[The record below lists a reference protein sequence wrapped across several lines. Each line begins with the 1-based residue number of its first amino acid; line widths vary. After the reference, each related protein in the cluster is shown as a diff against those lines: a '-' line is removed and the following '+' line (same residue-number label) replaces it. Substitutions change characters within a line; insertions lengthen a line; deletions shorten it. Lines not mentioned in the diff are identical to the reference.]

1 MRIKDIINFLKQ
13 PKIFVFAIIWMMMLV
28 VLGTLAQKDMGL
40 YAAQNRYFSAWITWF
55 WFIPMPGGRLT
66 LIIILINLSFFFF
79 KKSIWKIKKLGIV
92 ILHLGGILLLV
103 GGGLTAMFSS
113 EGNMVIEESAQS
125 NHVEDYHFME
135 LAIINTSASSFDE
148 FTIFDQPLLKRN
160 QVLAHANLNFEIEII
175 NYLENCEPTKRN
187 SPAGIQHKG
196 MLKKFMLSE
205 LKPEKED
212 NWNRPG
218 MIYKISNAGTNADG
232 MYGIF
237 LGQPISQTV
246 SVNNKDYTIILRR
259 KRTYLPFS
267 IELLDFKKILHPGT
281 DIPKS
286 YSSDIILIE
295 HGAVRKILIK
305 MNEPLRH
312 KGYTFFQ
319 SSFIEGPDSETS
331 VFAVVK
337 NYGRLFPY
345 ISSIIMCVGLLF
357 HLSQKLPDLFRKSR
371 EKIAA

>member
-1 MRIKDIINFLKQ
+1 MRIKEIINFLKQ
-13 PKIFVFAIIWMMMLV
+13 PKIFVFTIIWMMLLV
-28 VLGTLAQKDMGL
+28 VLGTLAQKDIGL

-55 WFIPMPGGRLT
+55 WFVPMPGGRLT
-66 LIIILINLSFFFF
+66 LIIIFINLSFFFF

-92 ILHLGGILLLV
+92 ILHLGGMLLLI

-113 EGNMVIEESAQS
+113 EGNMVIEEGSKS
-125 NHVEDYHFME
+125 NYIEDYHHME
-135 LAIINTSASSFDE
+135 LAFINTSAVDFDE
-148 FTIFDQPLLKRN
+148 FIVFDQPLLVKN
-160 QVLAHANLNFEIEII
+160 QTLTHEKLNFEIEILTF
-175 NYLENCEPTKRN
+175 LENCEPTKRT
-187 SPAGIQHKG
+187 SPPAIQYKG
-196 MLKKFMLSE
+196 MLKNFMLKE

-218 MIYKISNAGTNADG
+218 IIYKISNSGTSADG

-237 LGQPISQTV
+237 LGQPVPQTF
-246 SVNNKDYTIILRR
+246 SMKKKDFTIILRR

-267 IELLDFKKILHPGT
+267 IELIDFKKILHPGT

-295 HGAVRKILIK
+295 NRAIRKILIQ

-319 SSFIEGPDSETS
+319 SSFIEGPDSETT
-331 VFAVVK
+331 VLAVVK

-345 ISSIIMCVGLLF
+345 ISSIIMCAGLLF
-357 HLSQKLPDLFRKSR
+357 HLSQKLPNLFNKSR

>member
-160 QVLAHANLNFEIEII
+160 QILAHANLKFEIEII
-175 NYLENCEPTKRN
+175 NYLKNCEPTKRN

-196 MLKKFMLSE
+196 MLKNFMLNE

-218 MIYKISNAGTNADG
+218 MIYKISNSGTNADG

-286 YSSDIILIE
+286 YSSDINLIE
-295 HGAVRKILIK
+295 NGAVRKILIQ

-319 SSFIEGPDSETS
+319 SSFIEGPNSETT
-331 VFAVVK
+331 VLAVVK

-345 ISSIIMCVGLLF
+345 ISSIIMCIGLLF
-357 HLSQKLPDLFRKSR
+357 HLSQKLPDLFRKSK
-371 EKIAA
+371 EKIAV

>member
-187 SPAGIQHKG
+187 SLAGIQHKG
-196 MLKKFMLSE
+196 MLKNFMLSE

-218 MIYKISNAGTNADG
+218 MIYKISNSGTNADG

-286 YSSDIILIE
+286 YSSDINLIE
-295 HGAVRKILIK
+295 NGAVRKILIQ

-319 SSFIEGPDSETS
+319 SSFIEGPNSETT
-331 VFAVVK
+331 VLAVVK

-345 ISSIIMCVGLLF
+345 ISSIIMCIGLLF
-357 HLSQKLPDLFRKSR
+357 HLSQKLPDLFRKSK
-371 EKIAA
+371 EKIAV

>member
-148 FTIFDQPLLKRN
+148 FTIFDQALLKRN
-160 QVLAHANLNFEIEII
+160 QILKHTNLNFEIEIL
-175 NYLENCEPTKRN
+175 NYLENCEPTKRT
-187 SPAGIQHKG
+187 SPLGIQYKG
-196 MLKKFMLSE
+196 MLKNFMLKE
-205 LKPEKED
+205 LKPQKED

-218 MIYKISNAGTNADG
+218 IIYKISNSGTSADG

-237 LGQPISQTV
+237 LGQPVPQTV
-246 SVNNKDYTIILRR
+246 SIKEKDFTIILRR

-281 DIPKS
+281 EIPKS

-295 HGAVRKILIK
+295 NGVARKILIQ

>member
-55 WFIPMPGGRLT
+55 WFIPMPSGRLT

-103 GGGLTAMFSS
+103 GGGLTAIFSS
-113 EGNMVIEESAQS
+113 EGNMVIEEGAQS

-135 LAIINTSASSFDE
+135 LAIINTSAVNFDE

-175 NYLENCEPTKRN
+175 NYLENCDPTKRN
-187 SPAGIQHKG
+187 PPAGIQHKG

-218 MIYKISNAGTNADG
+218 MIYKISNSGTNADG

-237 LGQPISQTV
+237 LGQSISQTV
-246 SVNNKDYTIILRR
+246 SVNDKDYTIILRR

-286 YSSDIILIE
+286 YSSDINLIE
-295 HGAVRKILIK
+295 NGAVRKILIQ

-319 SSFIEGPDSETS
+319 SSFIEGPNSETT
-331 VFAVVK
+331 VLAVVK

-345 ISSIIMCVGLLF
+345 ISSIIMCIGLLF
-357 HLSQKLPDLFRKSR
+357 HLSQKLPDLFRKSK
-371 EKIAA
+371 EKIAV

>member
-13 PKIFVFAIIWMMMLV
+13 PKIFVFAIIWMMMLI

-40 YAAQNRYFSAWITWF
+40 YAAQKRYFSAWITWF

-79 KKSIWKIKKLGIV
+79 KTSIWKIKKLGIV

-187 SPAGIQHKG
+187 SPAGIQHKS

-218 MIYKISNAGTNADG
+218 MIYKISNSGTNADG

-237 LGQPISQTV
+237 LGQSISQTV

-286 YSSDIILIE
+286 YSSDINLIE
-295 HGAVRKILIK
+295 NGTVRKIHIQ

-319 SSFIEGPDSETS
+319 SSFIEGPNSETT
-331 VFAVVK
+331 VLAVVK

-345 ISSIIMCVGLLF
+345 ISSIIMCIGLLF
-357 HLSQKLPDLFRKSR
+357 HLSQKLPDLFRKSK
-371 EKIAA
+371 EKIAV

>member
-1 MRIKDIINFLKQ
+1 
-13 PKIFVFAIIWMMMLV
+13 
-28 VLGTLAQKDMGL
+28 MGL

-160 QVLAHANLNFEIEII
+160 QVLAYANLNFEIEII

-196 MLKKFMLSE
+196 MLKKIMLNE

-218 MIYKISNAGTNADG
+218 MIYKISNSGTNADG

-286 YSSDIILIE
+286 YSSDINLIE
-295 HGAVRKILIK
+295 NGAVRKILIQ

-319 SSFIEGPDSETS
+319 SSFIEGPNSETT
-331 VFAVVK
+331 VLAVVK

-345 ISSIIMCVGLLF
+345 ISSIIMCIGLLF
-357 HLSQKLPDLFRKSR
+357 HLSQKLPDLFRKSK
-371 EKIAA
+371 EKIAV

>member
-1 MRIKDIINFLKQ
+1 
-13 PKIFVFAIIWMMMLV
+13 
-28 VLGTLAQKDMGL
+28 
-40 YAAQNRYFSAWITWF
+40 
-55 WFIPMPGGRLT
+55 
-66 LIIILINLSFFFF
+66 
-79 KKSIWKIKKLGIV
+79 
-92 ILHLGGILLLV
+92 
-103 GGGLTAMFSS
+103 
-113 EGNMVIEESAQS
+113 
-125 NHVEDYHFME
+125 
-135 LAIINTSASSFDE
+135 
-148 FTIFDQPLLKRN
+148 
-160 QVLAHANLNFEIEII
+160 
-175 NYLENCEPTKRN
+175 
-187 SPAGIQHKG
+187 
-196 MLKKFMLSE
+196 MLKNFMLNE

-218 MIYKISNAGTNADG
+218 MIYKISNSGTNADG

-286 YSSDIILIE
+286 YSSDINLIE
-295 HGAVRKILIK
+295 NGAVRKILIQ

-319 SSFIEGPDSETS
+319 SSFIEGPNSETT
-331 VFAVVK
+331 VLAVVK

-345 ISSIIMCVGLLF
+345 ISSIIMCIGLLF
-357 HLSQKLPDLFRKSR
+357 HLSQKLPDLFRKSK
-371 EKIAA
+371 EKIAV

>member
-1 MRIKDIINFLKQ
+1 MHIKDIINFLKQ
-13 PKIFVFAIIWMMMLV
+13 PKIFVFAIIWMMILV

-40 YAAQNRYFSAWITWF
+40 FAAQNRYFSAWITWF
-55 WFIPMPGGRLT
+55 WYVPMPGGRLT

-79 KKSIWKIKKLGIV
+79 KKSIWKIQKLGIV

-113 EGNMVIEESAQS
+113 EGNMVIEEGTQS

-135 LAIINTSASSFDE
+135 LAVINTSATSFDE
-148 FTIFDQPLLKRN
+148 FTIFDQPLLKRS
-160 QVLAHANLNFEIEII
+160 QTLRHQNLNFEIEIL
-175 NYLENCEPTKRN
+175 NYLENCAPTKRT
-187 SPAGIQHKG
+187 SPTGIQYKG
-196 MLKKFMLSE
+196 MLKNFMLNE

-218 MIYKISNAGTNADG
+218 LIYQINNTGTRADG

-237 LGQPISQTV
+237 LGQSVSQTV
-246 SVNNKDYTIILRR
+246 SINDKDFTIILRR

-286 YSSDIILIE
+286 FSSEINLIE
-295 HGAVRKILIK
+295 NGAVRKVLIQ

-319 SSFIEGPDSETS
+319 SSFIEGPDSETT
-331 VFAVVK
+331 VLATIK

-345 ISSIIMCVGLLF
+345 ISSIIMCIGLLF
-357 HLSQKLPDLFRKSR
+357 HLSQKLPDLFRKSK
-371 EKIAA
+371 E

>member
-40 YAAQNRYFSAWITWF
+40 YAAQNRYFSVWITWF

-148 FTIFDQPLLKRN
+148 FTIFDQALLKRN
-160 QVLAHANLNFEIEII
+160 QILKHINLNFEIEIL
-175 NYLENCEPTKRN
+175 NYLENCEPTRRT
-187 SPAGIQHKG
+187 SPAGILHKG
-196 MLKKFMLSE
+196 LLKIFMLNE
-205 LKPEKED
+205 LKSEKED

-218 MIYKISNAGTNADG
+218 MIYKISNSGTNADG

-237 LGQPISQTV
+237 LGQSVSQTI
-246 SVNNKDYTIILRR
+246 SVNDKDYTIILRR
-259 KRTYLPFS
+259 KRTHLPFS

-286 YSSDIILIE
+286 YSSDINLIE
-295 HGAVRKILIK
+295 NGAVRKILIE

-319 SSFIEGPDSETS
+319 SSFIEGPDSETT
-331 VFAVVK
+331 VLAVVK

-345 ISSIIMCVGLLF
+345 ISSIIMCIGLLF
-357 HLSQKLPDLFRKSR
+357 HLSQKLPDLFRKTRDKSVS
-371 EKIAA
+371 

>member
-113 EGNMVIEESAQS
+113 EGNMVIEESTQS
-125 NHVEDYHFME
+125 NHVEDYHFLE
-135 LAIINTSASSFDE
+135 LAIINTSAGSFDE

-196 MLKKFMLSE
+196 MLKNFMLSE

-218 MIYKISNAGTNADG
+218 MIYKISNSGTNADG

-246 SVNNKDYTIILRR
+246 SVNNIDYTIILRR

-267 IELLDFKKILHPGT
+267 IELLDFKKILYPGT

-286 YSSDIILIE
+286 YSSDINLIE
-295 HGAVRKILIK
+295 NGAVRKILIQ

-319 SSFIEGPDSETS
+319 SSFIEGPNSETT
-331 VFAVVK
+331 VLAVVK

-345 ISSIIMCVGLLF
+345 ISSIIMCIGLLF
-357 HLSQKLPDLFRKSR
+357 HLSQKLPYLFRKSK
-371 EKIAA
+371 EKIAV

>member
-13 PKIFVFAIIWMMMLV
+13 PKIFVFALIWMMMLV
-28 VLGTLAQKDMGL
+28 VLGTLAQKNMGL

-175 NYLENCEPTKRN
+175 NYLDNCEPTKRN
-187 SPAGIQHKG
+187 SPASIQHKG
-196 MLKKFMLSE
+196 MLKKIMLNE

-218 MIYKISNAGTNADG
+218 MIYKISNSGTNADG

-237 LGQPISQTV
+237 LGQPISQTI

-286 YSSDIILIE
+286 YSSDINLIE
-295 HGAVRKILIK
+295 NGAVRKILIQ

-319 SSFIEGPDSETS
+319 SSFIEGPNSETT
-331 VFAVVK
+331 VLAVVK

-345 ISSIIMCVGLLF
+345 ISSIIMCIGLLF
-357 HLSQKLPDLFRKSR
+357 HLSQKLPDLFRKSK
-371 EKIAA
+371 EKIAV

>member
-187 SPAGIQHKG
+187 SPGGIQHKG
-196 MLKKFMLSE
+196 MLKKFMLNE
-205 LKPEKED
+205 LKSEKED

-218 MIYKISNAGTNADG
+218 MIYKISNSGTNADG

-286 YSSDIILIE
+286 YSSDINLIE
-295 HGAVRKILIK
+295 NGAVRKILIQ

-319 SSFIEGPDSETS
+319 SSFIEGPNSETT
-331 VFAVVK
+331 VLAVVK

-345 ISSIIMCVGLLF
+345 ISSIIMCIGLLF
-357 HLSQKLPDLFRKSR
+357 HLSQKLPDLFRKSK
-371 EKIAA
+371 EKIAV

>member
-187 SPAGIQHKG
+187 SPTGIQHKG

-218 MIYKISNAGTNADG
+218 MIYKISNSGTNADG

-286 YSSDIILIE
+286 YSSDINLIE
-295 HGAVRKILIK
+295 NGAVRKILIQ

-319 SSFIEGPDSETS
+319 SSFIEGPNSETT
-331 VFAVVK
+331 VLAVVK

-345 ISSIIMCVGLLF
+345 ISSIIMCIGLLF
-357 HLSQKLPDLFRKSR
+357 HLSQKLPDLFRKSK
-371 EKIAA
+371 EKIAV

>member
-13 PKIFVFAIIWMMMLV
+13 PKIFVFAIIWMMLLV

-196 MLKKFMLSE
+196 MLKNFMLSE

-218 MIYKISNAGTNADG
+218 MIYKISNSGTNADG

-281 DIPKS
+281 EIPKS
-286 YSSDIILIE
+286 YSSDITLIE
-295 HGAVRKILIK
+295 NGVARKILIQ
-305 MNEPLRH
+305 MNEPLRY

-319 SSFIEGPDSETS
+319 SSFIEGADSETS

-371 EKIAA
+371 EKIVA

>member
-13 PKIFVFAIIWMMMLV
+13 PKIFVFAMIWMMMLV

-175 NYLENCEPTKRN
+175 NYLDNCEPTKRN

-218 MIYKISNAGTNADG
+218 MIYKISNSGTNADG

-286 YSSDIILIE
+286 YSSDINLIE
-295 HGAVRKILIK
+295 NGAVRKILIQ

-319 SSFIEGPDSETS
+319 SSFIEGPNSETT
-331 VFAVVK
+331 VLAVVK

-345 ISSIIMCVGLLF
+345 ISSIIMCIGLLF
-357 HLSQKLPDLFRKSR
+357 HLSQKLPDLFRKSK
-371 EKIAA
+371 EKIAV

>member
-92 ILHLGGILLLV
+92 ILHLGGIMLLV

-160 QVLAHANLNFEIEII
+160 QVLAHASLNFEIEII

-196 MLKKFMLSE
+196 MLKNFMLNE

-218 MIYKISNAGTNADG
+218 MIYKISNSGTNADG

-246 SVNNKDYTIILRR
+246 PVNNKDYTIILRR

-286 YSSDIILIE
+286 YSSDINLIE
-295 HGAVRKILIK
+295 NGAARKILIQ

-319 SSFIEGPDSETS
+319 SSFIEGPNSETT
-331 VFAVVK
+331 VLAVVK

-345 ISSIIMCVGLLF
+345 ISSIIMCIGLLF
-357 HLSQKLPDLFRKSR
+357 HLSQKLPDLFRKSK

>member
-1 MRIKDIINFLKQ
+1 MRIKEIINFLKQ

-160 QVLAHANLNFEIEII
+160 QVLAQANLNFEIEII
-175 NYLENCEPTKRN
+175 NYLENCESTKRT

-196 MLKKFMLSE
+196 MLKNFMLNE

-218 MIYKISNAGTNADG
+218 MIYKISNSGTNADG

-286 YSSDIILIE
+286 YSSDINLIE
-295 HGAVRKILIK
+295 NGAVRKILIQ

-319 SSFIEGPDSETS
+319 SSFIEGPNSETT
-331 VFAVVK
+331 VLAVVK

-345 ISSIIMCVGLLF
+345 ISSIIMCIGLLF
-357 HLSQKLPDLFRKSR
+357 HLSQKLPDLFRKSK
-371 EKIAA
+371 EKIAV

>member
-196 MLKKFMLSE
+196 MLKKFMLNE
-205 LKPEKED
+205 LKPEKEG
-212 NWNRPG
+212 NCNRPG
-218 MIYKISNAGTNADG
+218 MIYKISNSGTNADG

-286 YSSDIILIE
+286 YSSDINLIE
-295 HGAVRKILIK
+295 NGAVRKILIQ

-312 KGYTFFQ
+312 KGYTLFQ
-319 SSFIEGPDSETS
+319 SSFIEGPNSETT
-331 VFAVVK
+331 VLAVVK

-345 ISSIIMCVGLLF
+345 ISSIIMCIGLLF
-357 HLSQKLPDLFRKSR
+357 HLSQKLPDLFRKSK
-371 EKIAA
+371 EKIAV

>member
-187 SPAGIQHKG
+187 SHAGIQHKG
-196 MLKKFMLSE
+196 MLKKIMLNE

-218 MIYKISNAGTNADG
+218 MIYKISNSGTNADG

-286 YSSDIILIE
+286 YSSDINLIE
-295 HGAVRKILIK
+295 NGAVRKILIQ

-319 SSFIEGPDSETS
+319 SSFIEGPNSETT
-331 VFAVVK
+331 VLAVVK

-345 ISSIIMCVGLLF
+345 ISSIIMCIGLLF
-357 HLSQKLPDLFRKSR
+357 HLSQKLPDLFRKSK
-371 EKIAA
+371 EKIAV

>member
-55 WFIPMPGGRLT
+55 WFIPMPGGRFT

-92 ILHLGGILLLV
+92 ILHLGGRLLLV

-160 QVLAHANLNFEIEII
+160 QVLAHANLNFEIELI

-196 MLKKFMLSE
+196 MLKNFMLNE
-205 LKPEKED
+205 LKPVKED

-218 MIYKISNAGTNADG
+218 MIYKISNSGTNADG

-246 SVNNKDYTIILRR
+246 SVNNEDYTILLRR

-286 YSSDIILIE
+286 YSSDINLIE
-295 HGAVRKILIK
+295 NGAVRKILIQ

-319 SSFIEGPDSETS
+319 SSFIEGPNSETT
-331 VFAVVK
+331 VLAVVK

-345 ISSIIMCVGLLF
+345 ISSIIMCIGLLF
-357 HLSQKLPDLFRKSR
+357 HLSKKLPDLFRKSK
-371 EKIAA
+371 EKIAV

>member
-28 VLGTLAQKDMGL
+28 VMGTLAQKDMGL

-187 SPAGIQHKG
+187 SPVGIQHKG
-196 MLKKFMLSE
+196 MLKKIMLSE

-218 MIYKISNAGTNADG
+218 MIYKISNSGTNADG

-286 YSSDIILIE
+286 YSSDINLIE
-295 HGAVRKILIK
+295 NGAVRKILIQ

-319 SSFIEGPDSETS
+319 SSFIEGPNSETT
-331 VFAVVK
+331 VLAVVK

-345 ISSIIMCVGLLF
+345 ISSIIMCIGLLF
-357 HLSQKLPDLFRKSR
+357 HLSQKLPDLFRKSK
-371 EKIAA
+371 EKIAV